1 MTNLCTIA
9 DDLYMHSRF
18 MGYPMSVK
26 SMAFIPCIVGF
37 VTFLTLIALYGRVS
51 KDENRTGGATAPDGA
66 GGDQRSQHSSP
77 PTDGGSCSSSGGSD
91 KKESISMTR
100 LVKAEE
106 KGSSCAKPSRQSSTD
121 SKEPLS
127 QKEGC

>member
-1 MTNLCTIA
+1 
-9 DDLYMHSRF
+9 MHSRF

-37 VTFLTLIALYGRVS
+37 ITFLTLIALYGRVS
-51 KDENRTGGATAPDGA
+51 KDANTAGGATAPDGA

-77 PTDGGSCSSSGGSD
+77 PTDGSCSSGGSD

-100 LVKAEE
+100 LVKAEN
-106 KGSSCAKPSRQSSTD
+106 CAKPSRQSSTD
-121 SKEPLS
+121 SAEPLS
-127 QKEGC
+127 LKEAC